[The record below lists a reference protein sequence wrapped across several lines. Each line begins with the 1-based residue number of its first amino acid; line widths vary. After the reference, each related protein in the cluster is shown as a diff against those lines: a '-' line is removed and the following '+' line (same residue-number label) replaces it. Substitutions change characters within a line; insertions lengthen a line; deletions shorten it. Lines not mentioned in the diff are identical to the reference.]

1 MKRRKLWTLVSC
13 ISIAA
18 TALVGCSAGGSEGG
32 GAAAPSQDSGAGAE
46 KQTEQQGP
54 VELSFFMNTN
64 MEAKAVKG
72 FEEIEAYKE
81 IQKRTNTKINFQLPG
96 DGTQFNIM
104 MASGT
109 YPDIMFVP
117 RNYPGGIERLVQ
129 EGIALKLNDLIEEH
143 APNYKKILDEHPDI
157 KKQIM
162 MDDGTIAKFPQI
174 DIDMHRIAYS
184 GHIIREDWLNKL
196 NLQAPT
202 TIDEWYA
209 VLKAFKE
216 NDMNGNGVA
225 DEIPL
230 GERGDSLSS
239 ISAFATSY
247 GILANTFHIHPQT
260 GKVTYGPYEPAF
272 KDYVTTM
279 NAWYEEGLIDSEF
292 AALDKKAF
300 EAKFANNTIGSYAAV
315 ISGINNFKNLMQG
328 QIPDFKL
335 IGLSPPIG
343 PAGKSYSGH
352 TQMVQNVPLDGAVI
366 SSQAKDPVAAIKL
379 LDFMI
384 GPEGSD
390 LQNWGIEGKSYVVE
404 NGKKKFTDEVFN
416 HPDFSPSDAVK
427 KYALPT
433 SGMVKVMSFD
443 AWASFELKYPEAAEA
458 NKKWFEADRSLLL
471 PALTFTGEESQTLG
485 SIMSEVETYSRE
497 MWVKFVMG
505 NEPIEN
511 YDQFRGTLTK
521 MRIEEA
527 IAIYQTA
534 YERFQNRK

>member
-1 MKRRKLWTLVSC
+1 MNKKTMMGIALALTMGLSTLS
-13 ISIAA
+13 A
-18 TALVGCSAGGSEGG
+18 CSAGNNT
-32 GAAAPSQDSGAGAE
+32 APAPSSSPGNGQASE
-46 KQTEQQGP
+46 QKQS
-54 VELSFFMNTN
+54 ELTFFMNTN

-72 FEEIEAYKE
+72 FENIEGFKE
-81 IQKRTNTKINFQLPG
+81 IQKRTNTKIIYQLPG

-117 RNYPGGIERLVQ
+117 RNYPGGIEKLVQ

-143 APNYKKILDEHPDI
+143 APNYKKILDEHPEI

-174 DIDMHRIAYS
+174 DIDMRRIAYS

-196 NLQAPT
+196 ELQAPN
-202 TIDEWYA
+202 TIDEWYD

-216 NDMNGNGVA
+216 NDLNGNGIA

-230 GERGDSLSS
+230 GERGDSLGS
-239 ISAFATSY
+239 IKSFAPSY
-247 GILANTFHIHPQT
+247 GILADTFHLNPDT
-260 GKVTYGPYEPAF
+260 GKVTFGPYESAF
-272 KDYVTTM
+272 KEYVATM
-279 NAWYEEGLIDSEF
+279 NRWYKEGLIDSEF

-300 EAKFANNTIGSYAAV
+300 EAKMANNTIGAYGAV
-315 ISGINNFKNLMQG
+315 ISGINNFKDLMKDNV
-328 QIPDFKL
+328 PDFKL

-390 LQNWGIEGKSYVVE
+390 LQNWGIEGVSYTVE
-404 NGKKKFTDEVFN
+404 NGKKKYTDAVFN
-416 HPDFSPSDAVK
+416 SPEGFVPTEAVK

-433 SGMVKVMSFD
+433 TGMVKVMSYD
-443 AWASFELKYPEAAEA
+443 AWASFELKYPEAEEA
-458 NKKWFEADRSLLL
+458 NKRWYEADRSLLL

-485 SIMSEVETYSRE
+485 KIMSEVDTYTRE
-497 MWVKFVMG
+497 MWVKFIMG
-505 NEPIEN
+505 NEPVDN
-511 YDQFRGTLTK
+511 YDKFADTIKK
-521 MRIEEA
+521 MGIEEA
-527 IAIYQTA
+527 IQIYQAA
-534 YERFQNRK
+534 YDRFQNRK